1 MQVNNSI
8 MCWSFWIGFIDF
20 IFADKKLTDF
30 TNLFS
35 SYDFQKTWHYNFELF
50 QRWNE
55 TDKTNLTDQTK
66 FWLTEISKIENYWSH
81 KLIKEN

>member
-1 MQVNNSI
+1 MQANNSI
-8 MCWSFWIGFIDF
+8 MCWLFWTEFIDF
-20 IFADKKLTDF
+20 IFAGKKLTDF

-66 FWLTEISKIENYWSH
+66 FWLTEISKIENYLSH